1 MADVFLSYAR
11 EDEARAAQIAIGLEA
26 MGLDVFWDNEI
37 PPGQTWADYIEGKLA
52 VCKTVIV
59 LWSASSTKSQWVR
72 EEARMGRDKAKL
84 IPVIIDGSPA
94 PFGFGEVQAGD
105 LSNWNGQ
112 ADDPAWQ
119 RFSRAVYTAAKGADA
134 PSPQIAVAQ
143 APPVATAPVH
153 APPPHMQTPV
163 AAPND
168 GSVEQLSPIGYIQKC
183 FRLFVDGK
191 GRARRAEYWW
201 WVAFTFVVSLIAYGI
216 DGAVSGFNSYTSQ
229 PNTQFVSSALSIALA
244 APAISVLSRRFHDVG
259 LSGWLVAAAVGVYA
273 VGMIAG
279 AAAMPSGVILAAAA
293 LLGVL
298 VVALIPSRPGP
309 NQYGPNPK
317 GQ

>member
-11 EDEARAAQIAIGLEA
+11 EDEARATQIATGLEA
-26 MGLDVFWDNEI
+26 LGLDVFWDNEI
-37 PPGQTWADYIEGKLA
+37 PPGQTWADYIEGKLT

-119 RFSRAVYTAAKGADA
+119 RFSRAVYAAAKGADA
-134 PSPQIAVAQ
+134 PAPQFAAAPAPQIAAAPAYVAPRVQ
-143 APPVATAPVH
+143 A
-153 APPPHMQTPV
+153 PV
-163 AAPND
+163 AAPSD
-168 GSVEQLSPIGYIQKC
+168 GAVEQLSPIGYVQKC

-201 WVAFTFVVSLIAYGI
+201 WVAFSFVVSLIAFAI
-216 DGAVSGFNSYTSQ
+216 DGAVSGFNSYTGQ
-229 PNTQFVSSALSIALA
+229 PNTQFVYSALSLALA
-244 APAISVLSRRFHDVG
+244 APAISVLSRRFHDIG
-259 LSGWLVAAAVGVYA
+259 LNGWLVAAVIGVYA
-273 VGMIAG
+273 TGAVMT
-279 AAAMPSGVILAAAA
+279 AAAMPIGVVFIGIAV
-293 LLGVL
+293 LGVL

>member
-11 EDEARAAQIAIGLEA
+11 EDEARATQIATGLEA

-37 PPGQTWADYIEGKLA
+37 PPGQTWADYIEGKLDVSRA
-52 VCKTVIV
+52 VIV
-59 LWSASSTKSQWVR
+59 LWSAASTKSQWVR
-72 EEARMGRDKAKL
+72 EEARMGRDKSKL
-84 IPVIIDGSPA
+84 IPVIIDGSPV

-119 RFSRAVYTAAKGADA
+119 RFSRAVYAAAKGADA
-134 PSPQIAVAQ
+134 PSPQFAA
-143 APPVATAPVH
+143 APAPQFAPVAPAYV
-153 APPPHMQTPV
+153 PPPSYAPAATPS
-163 AAPND
+163 D
-168 GSVEQLSPIGYIQKC
+168 GAVEQLSPIGYVQKC

-216 DGAVSGFNSYTSQ
+216 DGAVSGFNSYTTQ

-244 APAISVLSRRFHDVG
+244 APAISVLSRRFHDIG
-259 LSGWLVAAAVGVYA
+259 LSGWLVGAAVGVYA
-273 VGMIAG
+273 IGMVATS
-279 AAAMPSGVILAAAA
+279 AAMPSGIILSVVA
-293 LLGVL
+293 LLGVF